1 MKIKFQPLPILLAL
15 LSCSLILYSCS
26 SGLKSYETLINQGIL
41 PISPGNAYLGTNLFL
56 GSETSK
62 SRILRE
68 FLRSR
73 GAPGAIE
80 IIEGRFK
87 TTRLSLF
94 YPRQFQ
100 VYMAD
105 LTSSKNTYEWIIRGP
120 YNMDREDF
128 RKLQAVEKTNYESA
142 PFIVD
147 GQIERFVKEIP
158 TPVPTPIPT
167 LQPTNKP
174 TPPKKKVKRETKVAL
189 SETAPAIPT
198 QGIAVI
204 PSGPGLNS
212 DQQAIRVSKGLTE
225 LTPEGDILHKVGNA
239 SETLETIAKWYTGD
253 PAQAKTIAEFN
264 AIPAGSEL
272 PKGAKLKIP
281 KAIVKNEKALR

>member
-1 MKIKFQPLPILLAL
+1 M
-15 LSCSLILYSCS
+15 YGCS
-26 SGLKSYETLINQGIL
+26 SGLKSYQTLVNQGIL

-62 SRILRE
+62 SRVLRE
-68 FLRSR
+68 FLHSR

-80 IIEGRFK
+80 IIEERFK
-87 TTRLSLF
+87 SPQMRLF

-100 VYMAD
+100 VYLAD
-105 LTSSKNTYEWIIRGP
+105 LATTKNTHEWIIRGP
-120 YNMDREDF
+120 FNIEREDF
-128 RKLQAVEKTNYESA
+128 RKLQSIEKTNYEAA

-147 GQIERFVKEIP
+147 GEIERFIKATP
-158 TPVPTPIPT
+158 TPLPTVVPTP
-167 LQPTNKP
+167 QPTIKP
-174 TPPKKKVKRETKVAL
+174 PPAKKKIKTPLKTVP
-189 SETAPAIPT
+189 SEKAEIAPT
-198 QGIAVI
+198 QGITLI

-225 LTPEGDILHKVGNA
+225 LTPEGDILHKVVNS
-239 SETLETIAKWYTGD
+239 SETLEVIAKWYTGD